1 MITLNIPPKK
11 QAIIEQA
18 SREAGMSVEQYIIS
32 KVLSDETVNRKS
44 ARVLGFMQGEM
55 TVPDDIHWGDDA
67 VLAEFDTPL

>member
-67 VLAEFDTPL
+67 VLAEFDASL